1 MQGGRVVT
9 GSGSLTATQRIS
21 TSIFMQEMA
30 TIEGNLNLGGGIVD
44 VLVGNLLAPRHR
56 EPARLVRNMH
66 HACHQGC

>member
-9 GSGSLTATQRIS
+9 GTGTLTATQRIS

-44 VLVGNLLAPRHR
+44 LLVGDLLAPRHR
-56 EPARLVRNMH
+56 
-66 HACHQGC
+66 